1 MCGWP
6 ARRRT
11 PSRTRATSRRIASR
25 SRSNRQVAW
34 PLPERRSDRLR
45 AIGWA
50 VLVIGMASA
59 AEVYAIK
66 ARAAD
71 AALDD
76 TNALGYARSMQH
88 GIGVMM
94 GASGAILTEWQQ
106 NLTSPL
112 GQALIVA
119 ACAALT
125 AGYFF
130 RIAWVLDAEEED
142 GG

>member
-11 PSRTRATSRRIASR
+11 PSRTRATSRPIASR
-25 SRSNRQVAW
+25 SRSNSRVAW
-34 PLPERRSDRLR
+34 RLPDKRSDRLR

-50 VLVIGMASA
+50 VLGIGLAGA
-59 AEVYAIK
+59 AAVYAVK
-66 ARAAD
+66 TRAAD
-71 AALDD
+71 TVLDD

-88 GIGVMM
+88 GMGVMM

>member
-1 MCGWP
+1 MTW
-6 ARRRT
+6 R
-11 PSRTRATSRRIASR
+11 
-25 SRSNRQVAW
+25 
-34 PLPERRSDRLR
+34 LPDRRSDRLR

-50 VLVIGMASA
+50 ILAIGIAGA
-59 AEVYAIK
+59 AIVYAVET
-66 ARAAD
+66 RSAD

-88 GIGVMM
+88 GMGVMM

-106 NLTSPL
+106 ALTSPL

-119 ACAALT
+119 VCAALVS
-125 AGYFF
+125 GYFF
-130 RIAWVLDAEEED
+130 RVAWVLDAEEKE

>member
-1 MCGWP
+1 VPW
-6 ARRRT
+6 R
-11 PSRTRATSRRIASR
+11 
-25 SRSNRQVAW
+25 
-34 PLPERRSDRLR
+34 LPDRRSDRLR

-50 VLVIGMASA
+50 VLVIGMAGA
-59 AEVYAIK
+59 AALYAVK
-66 ARAAD
+66 TRAAD
-71 AALDD
+71 ATLDD

-88 GIGVMM
+88 GMGVMM

-106 NLTSPL
+106 TLTSPV

-119 ACAALT
+119 ACAALV

-130 RIAWVLDAEEED
+130 RVAWVLDVEKED

>member
-1 MCGWP
+1 M
-6 ARRRT
+6 
-11 PSRTRATSRRIASR
+11 
-25 SRSNRQVAW
+25 AW
-34 PLPERRSDRLR
+34 WLPDKRSDRLR

-50 VLVIGMASA
+50 VLGIGLAGA
-59 AEVYAIK
+59 AAVYAVET
-66 ARAAD
+66 RAAD
-71 AALDD
+71 TVLDD
-76 TNALGYARSMQH
+76 TTALGYARSMQH
-88 GIGVMM
+88 GMGVMM

-119 ACAALT
+119 ACAALV

-130 RIAWVLDAEEED
+130 RIAWVLDAEEAD

>member
-1 MCGWP
+1 
-6 ARRRT
+6 
-11 PSRTRATSRRIASR
+11 
-25 SRSNRQVAW
+25 VAGL
-34 PLPERRSDRLR
+34 LPERRSDRLR

-50 VLVIGMASA
+50 VLGVGVAGA
-59 AEVYAIK
+59 ATLYAIK
-66 ARAAD
+66 TRGAD

-76 TNALGYARSMQH
+76 SHALGYARSMQH
-88 GIGVMM
+88 GVGVMM

-119 ACAALT
+119 ACAALA

-130 RIAWVLDAEEED
+130 RVAWVLDAEEQDD
-142 GG
+142 G

>member
-6 ARRRT
+6 AQRRT
-11 PSRTRATSRRIASR
+11 PSRPRATSRRIASR
-25 SRSNRQVAW
+25 SRSNSRVAW

-50 VLVIGMASA
+50 VLVIGIAGAGGGS
-59 AEVYAIK
+59 AIK

-88 GIGVMM
+88 GMGVMM
-94 GASGAILTEWQQ
+94 GASGAVLTEWQQ
-106 NLTSPL
+106 NLTSPH
-112 GQALIVA
+112 
-119 ACAALT
+119 
-125 AGYFF
+125 
-130 RIAWVLDAEEED
+130 
-142 GG
+142 

>member
-1 MCGWP
+1 
-6 ARRRT
+6 
-11 PSRTRATSRRIASR
+11 
-25 SRSNRQVAW
+25 VAA
-34 PLPERRSDRLR
+34 LLADRRSDRLR

-50 VLVIGMASA
+50 VLGVGMAGA
-59 AEVYAIK
+59 LTLYVVK
-66 ARAAD
+66 MRAAD
-71 AALDD
+71 AVLDD

-88 GIGVMM
+88 GLGVMM

-119 ACAALT
+119 ASAALV

-130 RIAWVLDAEEED
+130 RVAWVLDAEEQD

>member
-1 MCGWP
+1 MTW
-6 ARRRT
+6 R
-11 PSRTRATSRRIASR
+11 
-25 SRSNRQVAW
+25 
-34 PLPERRSDRLR
+34 LPDRRSDRLR

-50 VLVIGMASA
+50 VLVIGMAGA
-59 AEVYAIK
+59 AALYAVK
-66 ARAAD
+66 TRAAD
-71 AALDD
+71 ATLDD

-88 GIGVMM
+88 GMGVMM

-106 NLTSPL
+106 ALTSPL

-119 ACAALT
+119 ACAALA

-130 RIAWVLDAEEED
+130 RVAWVVDAEEED